1 MNLAVRKAFLAL
13 HQWAGLIL
21 GLVILVMAVSGATLV
36 FRQQLERR
44 IDSARFVVAP
54 GGTRLSAD
62 DLVARAR
69 AAHPAAELVG
79 VHFHGDATM
88 PDLVYFSDKN
98 YVHLN
103 PYTGAVLGTRA
114 RFGEG
119 FGWIEDLH
127 RYLKIEPENT
137 GEAITGY
144 TALIFA
150 LITVSGIVL
159 WWPATRRALKAGLT
173 LNWKLRGRP
182 WNLSLHK
189 TFGAYAAAVLLVSSL
204 TGVPMALDWAKYG
217 LYTLTGS
224 EKPPAPTVERMKGA
238 ATFAGFEAALRSVL
252 SRYPGAREAYIPVPR
267 KGLIPAYV
275 IAADA
280 VHPNA
285 RSLVWL
291 EPATA
296 RILRTTD
303 YSQAGAGHRLYF
315 WMVSLHTGVLGGPVV
330 QVILLLGALSVPVL
344 VYTGAASYLRSNFRR
359 TPTPAARAP
368 IQANPHSSVAS

>member
-1 MNLAVRKAFLAL
+1 MSLSARKAFLVF

-21 GLVILVMAVSGATLV
+21 GLVILVMAVSGAALV
-36 FRQQLERR
+36 FRKQIERR

-69 AAHPAAELVG
+69 AVQPTAELVG

-88 PDLVYFSDKN
+88 PDLAYFSNKN

-119 FGWIEDLH
+119 FGWIEGLH
-127 RYLKIEPENT
+127 KYLRIEPENT
-137 GEAITGY
+137 GESITGY
-144 TALIFA
+144 TALSFT
-150 LITVSGIVL
+150 LITASGLVL

-173 LNWKLRGRP
+173 LNGKLKGRP
-182 WNLSLHK
+182 WNLGLHK
-189 TFGAYAAAVLLVSSL
+189 TFGAYAAAILLVSSL
-204 TGVPMALDWAKYG
+204 TGMPMALDWAKYA
-217 LYTLTGS
+217 LYPLTGS
-224 EKPPAPTVERMKGA
+224 EKPTAPPVEPKQGE
-238 ATFAGFEAALRSVL
+238 ATFAGFDAALRSVL
-252 SRYPGAREAYIPVPR
+252 SRYPGAREAYIPLPR
-267 KGLIPAYV
+267 KGIIPAYV
-275 IAADA
+275 IEADA

-296 RILRTTD
+296 RILRATA
-303 YSQAGAGHRLYF
+303 YSQAGAGHRLYY
-315 WMVSLHTGVLGGPVV
+315 WMMSLHTGELGGPVV
-330 QVILLLGALSVPVL
+330 QIILLLGALTVPVL
-344 VYTGAASYLRSNFRR
+344 VYTGAASYLQRKFRPV
-359 TPTPAARAP
+359 TTTAARAP
-368 IQANPHSSVAS
+368 SQTNRQPSVAN